1 MRLFLLTSLT
11 MIAFAGNSVLGRLAL
26 ADGSMDAASYSFL
39 RVVSAVVLLLALVKL
54 RYPARFSNI
63 KRESNWAAAL
73 ALFGYVAGFSYAYQA
88 LDTGMGALILFSC
101 VQAMMIGWGLYKGD
115 RPGVLEW
122 LGIAMA
128 FGAFVFLMS
137 PGLTAPPLVASVIMG
152 LAGVAWGVYSL
163 LGKRATNPLLA
174 TTGNFTRVVPMVI
187 ALSLISVLVVDT
199 FTVTPFGVTMAVLS
213 GAVTSALG
221 YALWYQVL
229 PLLTATRAAIVQLT
243 VPVLATFGGIV
254 FAGEGLTLRFALC
267 SAFILLGIALSVLAK
282 SKRS

>member
-1 MRLFLLTSLT
+1 

-26 ADGSMDAASYSFL
+26 ADGTMDAASYSFL
-39 RVVSAVVLLLALVKL
+39 RVASAAVLLLVLVQL
-54 RYPARFSNI
+54 RYPADLSHV
-63 KRESNWAAAL
+63 KRESNWTAAL
-73 ALFGYVAGFSYAYQA
+73 ALFGYVAFFSYSYHA

-101 VQAMMIGWGLYKGD
+101 VQAVMIGWGLYKGD

-137 PGLTAPPLVASVIMG
+137 PGLTAPPFVASVIMG
-152 LAGVAWGVYSL
+152 FAGVAWGVYSL

-174 TTGNFTRVVPMVI
+174 TTGNFTRVVPMVV
-187 ALSLISVLVVDT
+187 ALSLVSVLVFDM
-199 FTVTPFGVTMAVLS
+199 FAVTPFGITMAVLS

-282 SKRS
+282 SKRG